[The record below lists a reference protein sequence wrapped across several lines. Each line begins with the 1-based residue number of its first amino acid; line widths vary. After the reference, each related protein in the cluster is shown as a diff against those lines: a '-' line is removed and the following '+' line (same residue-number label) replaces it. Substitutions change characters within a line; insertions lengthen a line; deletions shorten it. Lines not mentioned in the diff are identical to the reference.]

1 MKAGVKGVGLRD
13 ALTAFLTKIPMVERP
28 RRHVPLKTKLAF
40 TISILILYFAL
51 GNIPLFGLSPESL
64 YLFGRW
70 RTIFAGD
77 RFSLTALGIMP
88 IVAASLILQILAGP
102 KIMKLDLTDPRDQAF
117 YLNIQ
122 KLLVVV
128 FAAFISLTYVVGFYK
143 PDPGIASLLG
153 VSLQVLSAMLFIQ
166 VFIGGMLIYF
176 MEEVV
181 SRWGIRSGVSL
192 FILAG
197 VSQQVITGLIS
208 PIQVGG
214 WAVGVIPRWIQIARE
229 VAPYE
234 ILLEGGITFLF
245 ANHLIALITTI
256 AMFFLMVYLVSAH
269 IELKIPGLHSGRI
282 RGRIIIPIKFV
293 HFTYAIIIPLMFASS
308 ILPTIQSFGRMFYSH
323 GITIFGTYDD
333 YGNAISGLVYYLDPI
348 YSPWDWFPGLMT
360 MPYTGWQVA
369 IRITQLPCRY

>member
-102 KIMKLDLTDPRDQAF
+102 KIMKLDLTDPWDQAF

-256 AMFFLMVYLVSAH
+256 AMFFLMIYLVSAH

-333 YGNAISGLVYYLDPI
+333 
-348 YSPWDWFPGLMT
+348 
-360 MPYTGWQVA
+360 
-369 IRITQLPCRY
+369 